1 MPPVLK
7 PVLNPGLKD
16 WDCHAHKIQKRSLA
30 KTEGKR
36 GGLQRSS
43 ACLFQDKRKRGG
55 LKDWDCHAHK
65 IQKRTL
71 PKTEGKRGGLPQW
84 DCHVAS
90 LLAKT
95 EGRRGDSS
103 RSLH

>member
-7 PVLNPGLKD
+7 PVLN
-16 WDCHAHKIQKRSLA
+16 
-30 KTEGKR
+30 TE
-36 GGLQRSS
+36 
-43 ACLFQDKRKRGG
+43 

-71 PKTEGKRGGLPQW
+71 PKTEGKRGGLKDW

-90 LLAKT
+90 LLAMTEEKRGLFAEFTLNEVNVLTAT
-95 EGRRGDSS
+95 EGNGFFTASP
-103 RSLH
+103 RSLSL